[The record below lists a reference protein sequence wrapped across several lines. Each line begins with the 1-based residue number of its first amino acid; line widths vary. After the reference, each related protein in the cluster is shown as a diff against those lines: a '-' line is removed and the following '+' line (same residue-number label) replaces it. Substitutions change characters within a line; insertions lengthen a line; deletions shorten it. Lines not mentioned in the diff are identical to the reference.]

1 MAEAPVSPRISIV
14 IEGYNESK
22 DQGVADDTILALK
35 AQDHPLDSVELVLV
49 GSTEQARSWAQRFAD
64 PAPFALV
71 TAVAAEGENYYVLK
85 NRGALL
91 ARGEIIVF
99 TDSDVRPTPTWL
111 GAIVEAMDA
120 GADVS
125 VGPSLFKDAEGWS
138 ARSIWRQMAV
148 SITFGYILGPIR
160 QGCLAWPE
168 VTVRGFMD
176 HNVAIRAAWFKDD
189 QYSTDY
195 GRVIASPLL
204 FRALKQAGARI
215 VLHPRQR
222 IVHYFKWPYWLHKLH
237 FRYGYEVYRLRRLD
251 PRYPAQWIARTGV
264 FEPLVTWV
272 WHVMLDAPRWL
283 RFSRLM
289 GMPVFLRG
297 LTLPAAMGLSVVAR
311 GAEALGMICTMIA
324 PEAMRRWAE
333 SV

>member
-1 MAEAPVSPRISIV
+1 MGDAPASPRISIV

-22 DQGVADDTILALK
+22 DQGVADDTIAALT
-35 AQDHPLDSVELVLV
+35 AQEHPLDSVELVLV
-49 GSTEQARSWAQRFAD
+49 GSAEQAATWARRFAD

-71 TAVAAEGENYYVLK
+71 TAVAAEGESYYGLK
-85 NRGALL
+85 NRGAQL

-99 TDSDVRPTPTWL
+99 TDSDVRPIPTWL

-125 VGPSLFKDAEGWS
+125 VGISLFKDADGWN
-138 ARSIWRQMAV
+138 ARSLWRWMAV

-160 QGCLAWPE
+160 DGSLPWPE

-176 HNVAIRAAWFKDD
+176 HNVAIRAAWFKTA
-189 QYSTDY
+189 QYQTEF

-215 VLHPRQR
+215 VLHPKQR
-222 IVHYFKWPYWLHKLH
+222 IVHYFKWAYWLHKLH

-251 PRYPAQWIARTGV
+251 PQYPAHWIARTGPL
-264 FEPLVTWV
+264 EPLVTWV
-272 WHVMLDAPRWL
+272 WHVLLDAPRWL

-289 GMPVFLRG
+289 DMPAPLRL
-297 LTLPAAMGLSVVAR
+297 LTLPAAMVLSVVAR
-311 GAEALGMICTMIA
+311 GAEVFGMIATMIA
-324 PEAMRRWAE
+324 PERMRRWAE

>member
-1 MAEAPVSPRISIV
+1 MGDVPVRPRVSIV

-22 DQGVADDTILALK
+22 DQGVADDTILALT
-35 AQDHPLDSVELVLV
+35 AQRYPLDSVELVLV
-49 GSTEQARSWAQRFAD
+49 GSKDQAQSWAQRFAD
-64 PAPFALV
+64 PAPFAQV
-71 TAVAAEGENYYVLK
+71 TAVAAEGESYYGLK
-85 NRGALL
+85 NRGATL

-111 GAIVEAMDA
+111 GAIIEAMEA

-125 VGPSLFKDAEGWS
+125 VGLSLFKDADGWS
-138 ARSIWRQMAV
+138 AKSVWRWMAV

-160 QGCLAWPE
+160 RGTLAWPE

-176 HNVAIRAAWFKDD
+176 HNVAIRAAWFKND
-189 QYSTDY
+189 QYRTEY

-204 FRALKQAGARI
+204 FRTLKRAGARI
-215 VLHPRQR
+215 ILHPQQR
-222 IVHYFKWPYWLHKLH
+222 IVHYFKWSYWLHKLH

-251 PRYPAQWIARTGV
+251 PDYPAQWISRTGI
-264 FEPLVTWV
+264 FEPLVTWI
-272 WHVMLDAPRWL
+272 WHVVLDGPRWL

-289 GMPVFLRG
+289 GMPLLMRLV
-297 LTLPAAMGLSVVAR
+297 TLPAAMGLSVVAR
-311 GAEALGMICTMIA
+311 GTEAVGMVGTMIA
-324 PEAMRRWAE
+324 PTAMRRWAE

>member
-1 MAEAPVSPRISIV
+1 MADVPAGPRISIV

-22 DQGVADDTILALK
+22 DQGVADDTILALA
-35 AQDHPLDSVELVLV
+35 AQEHPLDSVELVLV
-49 GSTEQARSWAQRFAD
+49 GSADQARAWAQRFAD
-64 PAPFALV
+64 PAPFAKV
-71 TAVAAEGENYYVLK
+71 TAVTAEGDSYYALK
-85 NRGALL
+85 NRGAVE
-91 ARGEIIVF
+91 AVGEIVVF

-125 VGPSLFKDAEGWS
+125 VGLSLFKDAQDWN
-138 ARSIWRQMAV
+138 ARSVWRWMAV

-160 QGCLAWPE
+160 RGALAWPE

-176 HNVAIRAAWFKDD
+176 HNVAIRAAWFKTD
-189 QYSTDY
+189 QYQTEF

-204 FRALKQAGARI
+204 FRTLKEAGARI
-215 VLHPRQR
+215 VLHPQQR
-222 IVHYFKWPYWLHKLH
+222 IVHYFKWSYWLHKLH
-237 FRYGYEVYRLRRLD
+237 VRYGYEVYRLRRLD
-251 PRYPAQWIARTGV
+251 PLYPGQWIARTGI

-272 WHVMLDAPRWL
+272 WHVMLDGPRWL

-289 GMPVFLRG
+289 GMPVVLRV
-297 LTLPAAMGLSVVAR
+297 LTLPAALGLSVVAR
-311 GAEALGMICTMIA
+311 GAEVLGMIGTMVA